1 EGNPMT
7 TAMAPNYDE
16 YDWVVVNSSAGKDS
30 QVMLREIASH
40 VERQKIVV
48 AHADLG
54 PMEWPGTR
62 ALARAQAE
70 CFGVRF
76 EAISRPQGNLLAH
89 VAARGKW
96 PSSTRRYCTSD
107 HKRGQMHKALT
118 KIAHEI
124 AAADPGT
131 FRRSGSD
138 RREGVRAVRILTC
151 IGFRA
156 EESPGRAK
164 AKVFSVDTRSTGKGK
179 VKHVDI
185 WLPIHDWTLDR
196 VWEVIHS
203 EGLPYH
209 YAYDLGMPRL
219 SCVFCIFAPKAA
231 LMIAGANNRKLL
243 DEYVELETE
252 IDHTFKHGFSMK
264 EIQEELDAGVEVPT
278 IDPKDAGAWNM

>member
-1 EGNPMT
+1 MLWHVVKL
-7 TAMAPNYDE
+7 ADAQNYPRDRIH
-16 YDWVVVNSSAGKDS
+16 VVHS
-30 QVMLREIASH
+30 
-40 VERQKIVV
+40 
-48 AHADLG
+48 DLG
-54 PMEWPGTR
+54 RVEWAGTKD
-62 ALARAQAE
+62 LAAKQAAHYDLD
-70 CFGVRF
+70 FRVVT
-76 EAISRPQGNLLAH
+76 RPQGDLLDH
-89 VAARGKW
+89 IKKLGIF
-96 PSSTRRYCTSD
+96 PTPTRRYCTSD

-252 IDHTFKHGFSMK
+252 IDHTFKHGFSLK